1 MGDKVKMGDYCSW
14 LEGGSGFCHLFLSAT
29 LKSGGELLQHQNLQ
43 GLLKSVAL
51 KDTGELLLHLS
62 AWINPNTQEAIL
74 HIPDQLVISSV
85 S

>member
-14 LEGGSGFCHLFLSAT
+14 LEEGSGFCHLFISAT
-29 LKSGGELLQHQNLQ
+29 LKSGGELLQHQTLQ

-51 KDTGELLLHLS
+51 KDTRELLLHLS
-62 AWINPNTQEAIL
+62 AWINPNTQQAIL
-74 HIPDQLVISSV
+74 HIPDQLVILSV